1 MVDKPKGVDAAKLI
15 DDFLS
20 CRITNF
26 EYDERYPRSD
36 DP

>member
-1 MVDKPKGVDAAKLI
+1 MVDKPKRVDAAKLI

-36 DP
+36 DT